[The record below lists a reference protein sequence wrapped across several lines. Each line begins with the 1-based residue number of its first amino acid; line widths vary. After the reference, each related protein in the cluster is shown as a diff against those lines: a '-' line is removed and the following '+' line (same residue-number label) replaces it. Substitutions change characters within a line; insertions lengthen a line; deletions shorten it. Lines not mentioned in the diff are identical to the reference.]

1 MSKILLIE
9 TSTALCSTALSEDGK
24 ILCARQSTEPRAHAA
39 MTAVF
44 LKEMLDECGLRAA
57 DCDAVCVSAGPGS
70 YTGLRVGSSTA
81 KGICLAAGL
90 PLLSLGTP
98 DILAAQA
105 RSEGLLPEGCRYI
118 VPMVDA
124 RRMEVYTA
132 LFSAEGQ
139 RLTDTRAMVVDEQSY
154 RAQREE
160 GPVLFIGDG
169 AAKCAELLEGNG
181 AVFVQVCPVATAM
194 AGSAQQAF
202 DARRFEDPAYFEPF
216 YLKEFVATTG
226 KNLLHS
232 GHESV

>member
-1 MSKILLIE
+1 MSRILLIE
-9 TSTALCSTALSEDGK
+9 TSTSLCSTALAQNGK
-24 ILCARQSTEPRAHAA
+24 VLTARKSSEPRAHAS

-44 LKEMLDECGLRAA
+44 LKEMLDECGLRAT

-81 KGICLAAGL
+81 KGICLAAGI

-105 RSEGLLPEGCRYI
+105 LSEGLLPEGCRYI
-118 VPMVDA
+118 VPMIDA

-132 LFSAEGQ
+132 LFSASGQ
-139 RLTDTRAMVVDEQSY
+139 RLSDTRAMIVDGESY
-154 RAQREE
+154 RAKREE
-160 GPVLFIGDG
+160 GTVLFIGDG
-169 AAKCAELLEGNG
+169 AAKCAEVLGGPG
-181 AVFVQVCPVATAM
+181 AAFVQVCPVASAM
-194 AGSAQQAF
+194 AALAQEAF

-216 YLKEFVATTG
+216 YLKEFVATKG

-232 GHESV
+232 DHERI

>member
-1 MSKILLIE
+1 MSRILLIE
-9 TSTALCSTALSEDGK
+9 TSTARCSAALSEDGK
-24 ILCARQSTEPRAHAA
+24 VLCARQSAEPRAHAA

-44 LKEMLDECGLRAA
+44 LKEILDECGLRAA

-90 PLLSLGTP
+90 PLLALGTP

-105 RSEGLLPEGCRYI
+105 LGEGLLPEGCRYI
-118 VPMVDA
+118 IPMLDA

-132 LFSAEGQ
+132 LFDAKGQ
-139 RLTDTRAMVVDEQSY
+139 RLSDTQAMVVDEDSY

-169 AAKCAELLEGNG
+169 AAKCAPLLGG
-181 AVFVQVCPVATAM
+181 PQTAFVQVCPAASAM
-194 AGSAQQAF
+194 AVPAQAAF

-216 YLKEFVATTG
+216 YLKDFVATKG
-226 KNLLHS
+226 KNLLNS
-232 GHESV
+232 GHESI